1 MQRAK
6 LAAAYKRSE
15 TAERMLAENQR
26 LLDEARAVGEQ
37 EKALLQDALSQ
48 VRDLQHRLHKSDERL
63 LETQQVPCRTHAS
76 KHTHTPSRAPA
87 RTPTRKHAALDLDA
101 SLNLGVRG
109 AAGAAGGPIFLGPL

>member
-26 LLDEARAVGEQ
+26 LLDEARAAGEQ

-63 LETQQVPCRTHAS
+63 LETQQVPCRTHAP
-76 KHTHTPSRAPA
+76 KHSHIHP
-87 RTPTRKHAALDLDA
+87 HAHQHAHQHA
-101 SLNLGVRG
+101 SMLPWILML
-109 AAGAAGGPIFLGPL
+109 P